1 MAFTQKQVLAV
12 YTCGLK
18 PKPKKPLES
27 RSLVKPRQD
36 TARPHVSRKKK
47 KKSKARSGNTCFFN
61 PATRRQR
68 QANLNSRSA

>member
-47 KKSKARSGNTCFFN
+47 KKKQS
-61 PATRRQR
+61 
-68 QANLNSRSA
+68 